1 MAHRFSLSETATES
15 GVRRL
20 LSQGRARLVAAQVP
34 DAWLGTIELVWAEA
48 LNNIAEHAYAGLEP
62 GTVHIDAVIE
72 GTGVSAIIRD
82 RGKPLPGLTVP
93 EAQLPDSNG
102 PSESL
107 PEGGF
112 GWFLINDLC
121 ESVTYRRKNGENQ
134 LSLMIHPK
142 KHTA

>member
-15 GVRRL
+15 GVRSL
-20 LSQGRARLVAAQVP
+20 LSQGRARLVAARVP

-93 EAQLPDSNG
+93 VAQLPVSNG

-121 ESVTYRRKNGENQ
+121 ESVTYRRQNDENQ
-134 LSLMIHPK
+134 LSLIIHPK
-142 KHTA
+142 EHTA

>member
-20 LSQGRARLVAAQVP
+20 LSKGRARLVAAHVP
-34 DAWLGTIELVWAEA
+34 ASWLGTIELVWAEA

-62 GTVHIDAVIE
+62 GKVHIDVAIE
-72 GTGVSAIIRD
+72 EFGVSARIRD
-82 RGKPLPGLTVP
+82 RGRPLPGLEVP
-93 EAQLPDSNG
+93 VAQLPESAC
-102 PSESL
+102 PVESL

-121 ESVTYRRKNGENQ
+121 ESVIYQRQNGENQ
-134 LSLMIHPK
+134 LSLIIHPK
-142 KHTA
+142 EHTA